1 MFYLLLSFSDP
12 SHNIYSNRWKM
23 LETLRGFLFSANT
36 SALQSWSRVWLGHQL
51 DRLRLASSESIG
63 YCATKLGD
71 VLVSRSENKC
81 QLQREN
87 PSIILK
93 PLCVNHCAQTPCNN
107 RSKAWQ
113 KNHCVTT
120 ALCFWRAV
128 IWPDIFCRVF
138 LTHCNSWWDEHTKT
152 TFWRIWVKPVKKN
165 IIHFFD
171 GYESNPSK
179 KPIEHFLTGM
189 SQTRQNTEST
199 FFWRVWVKP
208 VKTLNQL
215 FFDGYESN
223 PSELTFC

>member
-113 KNHCVTT
+113 K
-120 ALCFWRAV
+120 
-128 IWPDIFCRVF
+128 
-138 LTHCNSWWDEHTKT
+138 
-152 TFWRIWVKPVKKN
+152 KPLHHN
-165 IIHFFD
+165 
-171 GYESNPSK
+171 GPL
-179 KPIEHFLTGM
+179 FLTGGDLARHFLPGVSYTLQQLMGWAYKDYVLTDM
-189 SQTRQNTEST
+189 SQTRQ
-199 FFWRVWVKP
+199 K
-208 VKTLNQL
+208 KT
-215 FFDGYESN
+215 
-223 PSELTFC
+223 